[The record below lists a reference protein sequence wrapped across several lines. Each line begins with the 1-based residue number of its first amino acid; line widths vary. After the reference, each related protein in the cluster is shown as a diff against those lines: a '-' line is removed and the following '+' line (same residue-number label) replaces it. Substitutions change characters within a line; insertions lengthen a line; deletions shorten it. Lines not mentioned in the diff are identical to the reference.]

1 MKLFQP
7 LNVGGMLIPNRVMVP
22 AMVTRLSG
30 EDGLVNQDII
40 NRYVRYAEGG
50 AGLIVIEA
58 MAVHHAK
65 SGPLL
70 RISEDRFVPGLAG
83 LVARIH
89 ARSDSK
95 VVPQIIHFLKVAKSG
110 WRQTVDMLSLADIDR
125 IVEEF
130 GDAVARARQAGFDG
144 AELHSA
150 HAYTLASFLSRANPR
165 KDDYGGT
172 TLEGR
177 LRLISRIFENIRS
190 KAGEDFPVGVR
201 FLADEFIKDGYTV
214 SDAKLIGLRLA
225 QLGAAYL
232 SLSVGGKFEDAV
244 HLPGQVPYPY
254 TGYSGD
260 RCMPGDW
267 YPSVPHAHFSAEIK
281 TFVKAHGYDTPVAT
295 AGKISDPDD
304 AERLVA
310 GGAVDIIGIARGL
323 LADPDW
329 PHKVRRGERERIVK
343 CDYCNVCKHL
353 DGTHM
358 RVICALWPQG
368 ALQAP
373 PDDRNAPAPRWDA
386 AGASLTAAVGDGKA
400 TLKWNK
406 AAGAARYDVCRTDP
420 LGHTEV
426 IDAVKVTR
434 WEDHNLLAGMP
445 YRYQV
450 RAYGAAGQ
458 GGAGSNAVAVT
469 LPMPAGHIHPPHVD
483 GVNRQPDTDQQGSRA

>member
-1 MKLFQP
+1 MKLFEP
-7 LNVGGMLIPNRVMVP
+7 LNVAGMLIPNRVMVP

-30 EDGLVNQDII
+30 EDGLVNKDITD
-40 NRYVRYAEGG
+40 RYVRYAQGG

-58 MAVHHAK
+58 MAVHTAK

-70 RISEDRFVPGLAG
+70 RISDDRYVPGLAD
-83 LVARIH
+83 LVRRIH
-89 ARSDSK
+89 DGSDSK

-110 WRQTVDMLSLADIDR
+110 WRQTVDMLSLAEIDR

-130 GDAVARARQAGFDG
+130 GDAVARARAAGFDG

-165 KDDYGGT
+165 TDDYGGG

-177 LRLISRIFENIRS
+177 LHLISRIFANIRR
-190 KAGEDFPVGVR
+190 KTGEDFPVGVR

-214 SDAKLIGLRLA
+214 NDAKLIGLRLA

-232 SLSVGGKFEDAV
+232 SLSVGGKFEDAIHV
-244 HLPGQVPYPY
+244 AGQVPYPY

-267 YPSVPHAHFSAEIK
+267 YPAVPHAHFSAEIK
-281 TFVKAHGYDTPVAT
+281 AFVRAHGFNTPVAT
-295 AGKISDPDD
+295 AGKISNPDD
-304 AERLVA
+304 AERLIA
-310 GGAVDIIGIARGL
+310 TGAVDIVGIARGL

-329 PHKVRRGERERIVK
+329 PIKVSRGEVDRIVK

-353 DGTHM
+353 DGTHT

-368 ALQAP
+368 SLQAP
-373 PDDRNAPAPRWDA
+373 PDDRASEAPRWSTE
-386 AGASLTAAVGDGKA
+386 GANLTATVGDGKA
-400 TLKWNK
+400 ALKWNK
-406 AAGAARYDVCRTDP
+406 AAGAVRYDVCRTDP
-420 LGHTEV
+420 LGKVEIV
-426 IDAVKVTR
+426 DAVKVTR

-445 YRYQV
+445 YRYHV
-450 RAYGAAGQ
+450 RAYGSAGQ
-458 GGAGSNAVAVT
+458 GGAASNMVAVS
-469 LPMPAGHIHPPHVD
+469 LPMPNFPA
-483 GVNRQPDTDQQGSRA
+483 RA

>member
-1 MKLFQP
+1 MKLFEP
-7 LNVGGMLIPNRVMVP
+7 LDVGGALIPNRVMVP

-30 EDGLVNQDII
+30 EDGLVNKDITD
-40 NRYVRYAEGG
+40 RYVRYAQGG

-70 RISEDRFVPGLAG
+70 RISDDQFVPGLAD
-83 LVARIH
+83 LVRRIH
-89 ARSDSK
+89 DTSNSK
-95 VVPQIIHFLKVAKSG
+95 VVPQIIHFMKVAKSG
-110 WRQTVDMLSLADIDR
+110 WRQTIDMLSLAEIDR

-130 GDAVARARQAGFDG
+130 GNAVARARAAGFDG

-165 KDDYGGT
+165 TDDYGGD

-177 LRLISRIFENIRS
+177 LHLIERIFHNIRR
-190 KAGEDFPVGVR
+190 KVGDEFPVGVR

-232 SLSVGGKFEDAV
+232 SLSVGGKFEDAIHV
-244 HLPGQVPYPY
+244 QGQVPYPY

-267 YPSVPHAHFSAEIK
+267 YPAVPHAHFSAEIK
-281 TFVKAHGYDTPVAT
+281 SFIRAHDYDTPVAT

-310 GGAVDIIGIARGL
+310 GGAVDIVGIARGL

-329 PHKVRRGERERIVK
+329 PKKVRHGEFSRVVK

-353 DGTHM
+353 DGTHS

-368 ALQAP
+368 SLQAP
-373 PDDRNAPAPRWDA
+373 PDDRSIDAPRWNA
-386 AGASLTAAVGDGKA
+386 EGANLTATTSTGKA
-400 TLKWNK
+400 TLRWNK
-406 AAGAARYDVCRTDP
+406 AAGATRYEICRTDP
-420 LGHTEV
+420 LGNVEMV
-426 IDAVKVTR
+426 DAVKVTR
-434 WEDHNLLAGMP
+434 WEDHGLLAGMP
-445 YRYQV
+445 YRYHV
-450 RAYGAAGQ
+450 CAYGAAGQ
-458 GGAGSNAVAVT
+458 GGASSNTVMVS
-469 LPMPAGHIHPPHVD
+469 LPMSDV
-483 GVNRQPDTDQQGSRA
+483 

>member
-1 MKLFQP
+1 MKLFEP
-7 LNVGGMLIPNRVMVP
+7 LNAGGMTIANRIMVP

-30 EDGLVNQDII
+30 EDGLVNKDITD
-40 NRYVRYAEGG
+40 RYVRYAQGG

-58 MAVHHAK
+58 MAVHQSK

-70 RISEDRFVPGLAG
+70 RISDDRFVPGLAD
-83 LVARIH
+83 LARRIH
-89 ARSDSK
+89 DTSDSK

-110 WRQTVDMLSLADIDR
+110 WRQTVDMLSPSEIDR

-130 GDAVARARQAGFDG
+130 GDAVARARAAGFDG

-165 KDDYGGT
+165 TDDYGGD

-177 LRLISRIFENIRS
+177 LHLIGRVFDNIRR
-190 KAGEDFPVGVR
+190 KVGDDFPVGVR

-232 SLSVGGKFEDAV
+232 SLSVGGKFEDAIHV
-244 HLPGQVPYPY
+244 PGQVPYPY

-267 YPSVPHAHFSAEIK
+267 YPAVPHAHFSAEIK
-281 TFVKAHGYDTPVAT
+281 SFIRAHGFDTPVAT

-310 GGAVDIIGIARGL
+310 TGAVDIVGIARGL

-329 PHKVRRGERERIVK
+329 PNKVRRGEADRIVK

-353 DGTHM
+353 DGAHT

-368 ALQAP
+368 SLQAP
-373 PDDRNAPAPRWDA
+373 PDDRASELPRWSAD
-386 AGASLTAAVGDGKA
+386 GANLTATVGDGKA
-400 TLKWNK
+400 ALKWNK
-406 AAGAARYDVCRTDP
+406 AAGAARYDICRTDP
-420 LGHTEV
+420 LGNVV
-426 IDAVKVTR
+426 IADAVKVTR
-434 WEDHNLLAGMP
+434 WEDYGLLAGMP
-445 YRYQV
+445 YRYHV

-458 GGAGSNAVAVT
+458 GGAKSNDVAVS
-469 LPMPAGHIHPPHVD
+469 LPMPDFRERASAPPPRVKA
-483 GVNRQPDTDQQGSRA
+483 Q

>member
-7 LNVGGMLIPNRVMVP
+7 LDIGGMLIPNRVMVP

-30 EDGLVNQDII
+30 EDGFVNQDILD
-40 NRYVRYAEGG
+40 RYVRYAEGG

-70 RISEDRFVPGLAG
+70 RISEDRFVPGLAD
-83 LVARIH
+83 LVRRIH
-89 ARSDSK
+89 DTSDSK
-95 VVPQIIHFLKVAKSG
+95 VVPQIIHFMKVAKSG
-110 WRQTVDMLSLADIDR
+110 WRQTVDMLSLAEIDQ

-130 GDAVARARQAGFDG
+130 GDAVARAREARFDG

-165 KDDYGGT
+165 KDDYGGD

-177 LRLISRIFENIRS
+177 LRLIERIFENIRR
-190 KAGEDFPVGVR
+190 KVGEDFPVGVR

-225 QLGAAYL
+225 QFGAAYL

-267 YPSVPHAHFSAEIK
+267 YPAVPHAHFSAEIK
-281 TFVKAHGYDTPVAT
+281 AFIRSHGYETPVAT

-310 GGAVDIIGIARGL
+310 TGAVDIVGIARGL

-329 PHKVRRGERERIVK
+329 PKKVRQGERDRIVR

-368 ALQAP
+368 SLQAP
-373 PDDRNAPAPRWDA
+373 ADDRDVPEPRWVA
-386 AGASLTAAVGDGKA
+386 AAPNLTVAVADGRA

-406 AAGAARYDVCRTDP
+406 AAGAARYDICRTDP
-420 LGHTEV
+420 LGRVEIV
-426 IDAVKVTR
+426 DAVKVTR
-434 WEDHNLLAGMP
+434 WEDRNLLAGMP
-445 YRYQV
+445 YSYQV
-450 RAYGAAGQ
+450 RAYGSAGQ
-458 GGAGSNAVAVT
+458 GGASSNAVAVT
-469 LPMPAGHIHPPHVD
+469 LPLPAFAGRIRLHHA
-483 GVNRQPDTDQQGSRA
+483 GGSQR

>member
-1 MKLFQP
+1 MKLFEP
-7 LNVGGMLIPNRVMVP
+7 LNVDGMTIPNRVMVP

-30 EDGLVNQDII
+30 EDGLVNKDISD
-40 NRYVRYAEGG
+40 RYIRYAQGG

-58 MAVHHAK
+58 MAVHIAK

-70 RISEDRFVPGLAG
+70 RISDDRFVAGLAD
-83 LVARIH
+83 LVRRIH
-89 ARSDSK
+89 DASDSK
-95 VVPQIIHFLKVAKSG
+95 VVPQIIHFMKVAKSG
-110 WRQTVDMLSLADIDR
+110 WRQTIDMLSIAEIDR

-130 GDAVARARQAGFDG
+130 GDAVARARAAGFDG

-165 KDDYGGT
+165 TDDYGGE

-177 LRLISRIFENIRS
+177 LHLIERIFGNIRR
-190 KAGEDFPVGVR
+190 KVGKDFPVGVR

-214 SDAKLIGLRLA
+214 NDAKLIGLRLA

-232 SLSVGGKFEDAV
+232 SLSVGGKFEDAI
-244 HLPGQVPYPY
+244 HAPGQVPYPY

-267 YPSVPHAHFSAEIK
+267 YPAMPHAHFSAEIK
-281 TFVKAHGYDTPVAT
+281 TFIKAHGFDTPVAT
-295 AGKISDPDD
+295 AGKISNPGD

-310 GGAVDIIGIARGL
+310 TGAVDIVGIARGL

-329 PHKVRRGERERIVK
+329 PNKVRRGEFDRIVK

-353 DGTHM
+353 DGTHS

-368 ALQAP
+368 SLQAP
-373 PDDRNAPAPRWDA
+373 PDDRSSDAPCWSAE
-386 AGASLTAAVGDGKA
+386 GANLTATMGDGKI

-420 LGHTEV
+420 LGNVE
-426 IDAVKVTR
+426 IADAVKVTR
-434 WEDHNLLAGMP
+434 WEDHGLLAGMP
-445 YRYQV
+445 YRYHLRV
-450 RAYGAAGQ
+450 YGAAGQ
-458 GGAGSNAVAVT
+458 GGASSNAVTVS
-469 LPMPAGHIHPPHVD
+469 LP
-483 GVNRQPDTDQQGSRA
+483 SRVPLSGIP

>member
-1 MKLFQP
+1 MELFEP
-7 LNVGGMLIPNRVMVP
+7 LNVAGMVIPNRVMVP

-30 EDGLVNQDII
+30 EDGFVNKDITD
-40 NRYVRYAEGG
+40 RYVRYAQGG

-58 MAVHHAK
+58 MAVHQSK

-70 RISEDRFVPGLAG
+70 RISDDQYVPGLSD
-83 LVARIH
+83 LVRRIH
-89 ARSDSK
+89 DTSDSK

-110 WRQTVDMLSLADIDR
+110 WRQTVDMLSMAEIDR

-130 GDAVARARQAGFDG
+130 GDAVARARTGGFDG

-165 KDDYGGT
+165 TDDYGE

-177 LRLISRIFENIRS
+177 LHLITRIFDNIRR
-190 KAGEDFPVGVR
+190 KVGNDFPVGVR
-201 FLADEFIKDGYTV
+201 YLADEFIKDGYTV

-232 SLSVGGKFEDAV
+232 SLSVGGKFEDAIHV
-244 HLPGQVPYPY
+244 AGHVPYPY

-267 YPSVPHAHFSAEIK
+267 YPAVPHAQFSAEIK
-281 TFVKAHGYDTPVAT
+281 TFIRSHGFETPVAT
-295 AGKISDPDD
+295 AGKISHPDD
-304 AERLVA
+304 AERLIA
-310 GGAVDIIGIARGL
+310 TGAVDIVGIARGL

-329 PHKVRRGERERIVK
+329 PNKVCRGEADRIVK

-368 ALQAP
+368 SLQAP
-373 PDDRNAPAPRWDA
+373 PDDRNSAVPQWSTN
-386 AGASLTAAVGDGKA
+386 GANLVATVGKGRVA
-400 TLKWNK
+400 LRWNK
-406 AAGAARYDVCRTDP
+406 AAGAARYDICRIDP
-420 LGHTEV
+420 LGHIEIV
-426 IDAVKVTR
+426 DAVKVTR
-434 WEDHNLLAGMP
+434 WEDPNLLAGMP
-445 YRYQV
+445 YRYHV
-450 RAYGAAGQ
+450 RPYGATGE
-458 GGAGSNAVAVT
+458 GGARSNTVT
-469 LPMPAGHIHPPHVD
+469 VSLPMLDLVA
-483 GVNRQPDTDQQGSRA
+483 RA

>member
-1 MKLFQP
+1 MKLFEP
-7 LNVGGMLIPNRVMVP
+7 LDAGGIKLANRVMVP

-30 EDGLVNQDII
+30 EDGFVNQDITD
-40 NRYVRYAEGG
+40 RYVRYAQGG
-50 AGLIVIEA
+50 AGLIVVEA
-58 MAVHHAK
+58 MAVHQAK

-70 RISEDRFVPGLAG
+70 RISEDRYVPGLAE
-83 LVARIH
+83 LVRRIH
-89 ARSDSK
+89 DTSDSK

-110 WRQTVDMLSLADIDR
+110 WRQTVDMLSLEDIDR
-125 IVEEF
+125 IMEEF
-130 GDAVARARQAGFDG
+130 GDAVVRARDAGFDG

-165 KDDYGGT
+165 KDDYGD

-177 LRLISRIFENIRS
+177 LRLITRIFDNIRR
-190 KAGEDFPVGVR
+190 KVGGDFPVGVR

-232 SLSVGGKFEDAV
+232 SLSVGGKFDDAV
-244 HLPGQVPYPY
+244 HMPGQVLYPY

-267 YPSVPHAHFSAEIK
+267 YPPAPHAQFSADIK
-281 TFVKAHGYDTPVAT
+281 SFIKRHGYDTPVAT

-310 GGAVDIIGIARGL
+310 SGAVDIIGIARGL

-329 PHKVRRGERERIVK
+329 PHKVRNAERDRIVK

-368 ALQAP
+368 SLQAP
-373 PDDRNAPAPRWDA
+373 PDDRGAAAPRWEAD
-386 AGASLTAAVGDGKA
+386 GGNLTAVPGQGKI
-400 TLKWNK
+400 TLKWKK
-406 AAGAARYDVCRTDP
+406 AAGAARYDILRTDD
-420 LGHTEV
+420 LGQTQI

-434 WEDHNLLAGMP
+434 WEDHTVLAGMP

-458 GGAGSNAVAVT
+458 GGAASDTVTVT
-469 LPMPAGHIHPPHVD
+469 LPLPEFAENIG
-483 GVNRQPDTDQQGSRA
+483 

>member
-1 MKLFQP
+1 
-7 LNVGGMLIPNRVMVP
+7 
-22 AMVTRLSG
+22 
-30 EDGLVNQDII
+30 
-40 NRYVRYAEGG
+40 
-50 AGLIVIEA
+50 
-58 MAVHHAK
+58 MAH
-65 SGPLL
+65 GYL
-70 RISEDRFVPGLAG
+70 
-83 LVARIH
+83 
-89 ARSDSK
+89 
-95 VVPQIIHFLKVAKSG
+95 
-110 WRQTVDMLSLADIDR
+110 
-125 IVEEF
+125 
-130 GDAVARARQAGFDG
+130 
-144 AELHSA
+144 
-150 HAYTLASFLSRANPR
+150 LASFISPLTNRR
-165 KDDYGGT
+165 KDEYGGD

-177 LRLISRIFENIRS
+177 LRLIERIFDNIRR
-190 KAGEDFPVGVR
+190 KAGADFPVGVR

-214 SDAKLIGLRLA
+214 SDAKLIGLRLT

-267 YPSVPHAHFSAEIK
+267 YPPMPHVQFSAE
-281 TFVKAHGYDTPVAT
+281 VKAFIKSYGYDTPVAT
-295 AGKISDPDD
+295 AGKISNPDD

-329 PHKVRRGERERIVK
+329 PRKVHQGQRDRIVK

-373 PDDRNAPAPRWDA
+373 PDDHSAAAPSWESN
-386 AGASLTAAVGDGKA
+386 GANLTVAVGDGKA

-420 LGHTEV
+420 LGNDQV

-434 WEDHNLLAGMP
+434 WEDHNLLAGMS
-445 YRYQV
+445 YRYHV
-450 RAYGAAGQ
+450 RVYGSAGQ
-458 GGAGSNAVAVT
+458 GGASSNTVT
-469 LPMPAGHIHPPHVD
+469 AMLPLPAFAERIHWPHVD
-483 GVNRQPDTDQQGSRA
+483 GTNL

>member
-1 MKLFQP
+1 MKLFEP
-7 LNVGGMLIPNRVMVP
+7 LNVAGMIIPNRVMVP

-30 EDGLVNQDII
+30 EDGLVNKDITD
-40 NRYVRYAEGG
+40 RYVRYAQGG

-58 MAVHHAK
+58 MAVYTAK

-70 RISEDRFVPGLAG
+70 RISDDRFVPSLAS
-83 LVARIH
+83 LVRRIRD
-89 ARSDSK
+89 ASDSK
-95 VVPQIIHFLKVAKSG
+95 VVPQIIHFLKVGKSS
-110 WRQTVDMLSLADIDR
+110 WRQTVDMLSLAEIDR

-130 GDAVARARQAGFDG
+130 GDAVARARTVGFDG

-165 KDDYGGT
+165 RDDYGGD

-177 LRLISRIFENIRS
+177 LHLIGRIFANIRR

-201 FLADEFIKDGYTV
+201 YLADEFIKNGYTV
-214 SDAKLIGLRLA
+214 NDAKLIGLRLA

-232 SLSVGGKFEDAV
+232 SLSVGGKFEDAIHV
-244 HLPGQVPYPY
+244 VGQVPYPY

-267 YPSVPHAHFSAEIK
+267 YPMVPHAHFSAEIK
-281 TFVKAHGYDTPVAT
+281 AFVRAHGFDTPVAT
-295 AGKISDPDD
+295 AGKISNPDD

-310 GGAVDIIGIARGL
+310 TGAVDIVGIARGL

-329 PHKVRRGERERIVK
+329 PIKVRRGEVDRIVK

-353 DGTHM
+353 DGTHT

-368 ALQAP
+368 SLQAP
-373 PDDRNAPAPRWDA
+373 PDDQTSEAPRWSA
-386 AGASLTAAVGDGKA
+386 EGANLVVTVGNGKA
-400 TLKWNK
+400 ALNWNK
-406 AAGAARYDVCRTDP
+406 AAGAVRYDVCRTGP
-420 LGHTEV
+420 LGKVEIV
-426 IDAVKVTR
+426 DAVKVTR
-434 WEDHNLLAGMP
+434 WEDHNLLASMP

-458 GGAGSNAVAVT
+458 GGVTSNTVT
-469 LPMPAGHIHPPHVD
+469 VSLPMPNFSTQA
-483 GVNRQPDTDQQGSRA
+483 

>member
-1 MKLFQP
+1 MKLFEP
-7 LNVGGMLIPNRVMVP
+7 LDVAGMVIANRVMVP

-40 NRYVRYAEGG
+40 DRYVRYAQGG

-70 RISEDRFVPGLAG
+70 RISDDRFVPGLAD
-83 LVARIH
+83 LAQRIH
-89 ARSDSK
+89 DTSDSK
-95 VVPQIIHFLKVAKSG
+95 VVPQIIHFMKVAKSG
-110 WRQTVDMLSLADIDR
+110 WRQTVDMLSLAEIDR

-130 GDAVARARQAGFDG
+130 GDAVARAREAKFDG

-165 KDDYGGT
+165 KDEYGGD

-177 LRLISRIFENIRS
+177 LRLISRIFENIRR
-190 KAGEDFPVGVR
+190 KVGKDFPVGVR

-214 SDAKLIGLRLA
+214 NDAKLIGLRLA

-267 YPSVPHAHFSAEIK
+267 YPPMPHAQFSAEIK
-281 TFVKAHGYDTPVAT
+281 AFIKAHGYNTPVAT

-310 GGAVDIIGIARGL
+310 TGAVDIIGIARGL

-329 PHKVRRGERERIVK
+329 PHKVQQGERDRIVK

-368 ALQAP
+368 SLQAP
-373 PDDRNAPAPRWDA
+373 PDDRKEAAPRWEATGANLTVA
-386 AGASLTAAVGDGKA
+386 ANGDRAV
-400 TLKWNK
+400 LKWNK
-406 AAGAARYDVCRTDP
+406 APGAARYDVCRTDP
-420 LGHTEV
+420 LGNVQV

-434 WEDHNLLAGMP
+434 WEDPNLLAGMP
-445 YRYQV
+445 YHYQV
-450 RAYGAAGQ
+450 RAYGSAGQ
-458 GGAGSNAVAVT
+458 GGANSDTVSVT
-469 LPMPAGHIHPPHVD
+469 LPPFAGHIRSPQVD
-483 GVNRQPDTDQQGSRA
+483 GSNR

>member
-1 MKLFQP
+1 MKLFEP
-7 LNVGGMLIPNRVMVP
+7 LNVAGMVIPNRVMVP

-30 EDGLVNQDII
+30 EDGFVNKDITD
-40 NRYVRYAEGG
+40 RYVRYAEGG
-50 AGLIVIEA
+50 AGLIVVEA
-58 MAVHHAK
+58 MAVHQSR

-70 RISEDRFVPGLAG
+70 RISNDQYVPGLSE
-83 LVARIH
+83 LVRRIH
-89 ARSDSK
+89 QTSDSK

-110 WRQTVDMLSLADIDR
+110 WRQTVDMLSIAEIDR

-130 GDAVARARQAGFDG
+130 GDAAVRARAAGFDG

-150 HAYTLASFLSRANPR
+150 HAYTLASFVSRANPR
-165 KDDYGGT
+165 SDDYGGD

-177 LRLISRIFENIRS
+177 LHLITRIFSNIRR
-190 KAGEDFPVGVR
+190 KVGNDFPVGVR
-201 FLADEFIKDGYTV
+201 FLADEFIKGGYTV

-232 SLSVGGKFEDAV
+232 SLSVGGKFEDALHV
-244 HLPGQVPYPY
+244 AGQVHYPY

-267 YPSVPHAHFSAEIK
+267 YPPVPHAHFSAEIK
-281 TFVKAHGYDTPVAT
+281 SFIRAHGLATPVAT

-310 GGAVDIIGIARGL
+310 SGAVDIIGIARGL
-323 LADPDW
+323 LAYPDW
-329 PHKVRRGERERIVK
+329 PNKVRRGERERIVR

-373 PDDRNAPAPRWDA
+373 PDDRGLAEPQWGA
-386 AGASLTAAVGDGKA
+386 AGANLTVAVGDGRA
-400 TLKWNK
+400 VLKWNK
-406 AAGAARYDVCRTDP
+406 AAGAARYDVCRTDS
-420 LGHTEV
+420 LGNV
-426 IDAVKVTR
+426 RIVDAVKVAR
-434 WEDHNLLAGMP
+434 WEDRDLLAGMP
-445 YRYQV
+445 YRYHV

-458 GGAGSNAVAVT
+458 GGASSNAVTVT
-469 LPMPAGHIHPPHVD
+469 LPLPAYAADIRAPAPAGAD
-483 GVNRQPDTDQQGSRA
+483 

>member
-1 MKLFQP
+1 MKLFEP
-7 LNVGGMLIPNRVMVP
+7 LNVGGMRIPNRIMVP

-30 EDGLVNQDII
+30 ADGFVNEDIT
-40 NRYVRYAEGG
+40 NRYVRYAQGG

-70 RISEDRFVPGLAG
+70 RISDDQFVPGLAK
-83 LVARIH
+83 LVQRIH
-89 ARSDSK
+89 DTSDSK
-95 VVPQIIHFLKVAKSG
+95 VVPQIIHFLKVAKTG
-110 WRQTVDMLSLADIDR
+110 WRQTVDMLSTAEIDR

-130 GDAVARARQAGFDG
+130 GDAVARARQAKFDG

-150 HAYTLASFLSRANPR
+150 HAYTLASFLSRANAR
-165 KDDYGGT
+165 KDEYGGD

-177 LRLISRIFENIRS
+177 LRLIERIFENIRR
-190 KAGEDFPVGVR
+190 KVGEDFPVGIR

-244 HLPGQVPYPY
+244 HQPGQVLYPY
-254 TGYSGD
+254 TGFSGD

-267 YPSVPHAHFSAEIK
+267 YPPVPHAHFSAEIK
-281 TFVKAHGYDTPVAT
+281 VFIKAHGFHTPVAT

-304 AERLVA
+304 AERLVST
-310 GGAVDIIGIARGL
+310 GAIDIVGIARGL

-329 PHKVRRGERERIVK
+329 PHKVRRGERESIVS

-373 PDDRNAPAPRWDA
+373 PDDRSGMAPRWEA
-386 AGASLTAAVGDGKA
+386 AGANLTVTASESRAA
-400 TLKWNK
+400 LKWNK

-420 LGHTEV
+420 LGKV
-426 IDAVKVTR
+426 QVVDAVKVTR
-434 WEDHNLLAGMP
+434 WEDHSLLAGMT
-445 YRYQV
+445 YQYHV
-450 RAYGAAGQ
+450 RAYGPAGQ
-458 GGAGSNAVAVT
+458 GGAGSNTVSVK
-469 LPMPAGHIHPPHVD
+469 LPLPEFAKRIHAPSGKTV
-483 GVNRQPDTDQQGSRA
+483 Q

>member
-1 MKLFQP
+1 MKLFEP
-7 LNVGGMLIPNRVMVP
+7 LNVAGMVIPNRVMVP

-30 EDGLVNQDII
+30 EDGLVNKDII
-40 NRYVRYAEGG
+40 DRYVRYAQGG

-70 RISEDRFVPGLAG
+70 RISDDRDVPGLG
-83 LVARIH
+83 DLVRRIH
-89 ARSDSK
+89 DTSDSK

-110 WRQTVDMLSLADIDR
+110 WRQTVDMLSVPEIDR

-130 GDAVARARQAGFDG
+130 GDAVARARAAGFDG

-165 KDDYGGT
+165 KDDYGGD

-177 LRLISRIFENIRS
+177 LHLITRIFANIRR
-190 KAGEDFPVGVR
+190 KVGDDFPVGVR

-214 SDAKLIGLRLA
+214 NDAKLIGLRLA

-232 SLSVGGKFEDAV
+232 SLSVGGKFEDAIHV
-244 HLPGQVPYPY
+244 AGQVPYPY

-267 YPSVPHAHFSAEIK
+267 YPAMPHVQFSAE
-281 TFVKAHGYDTPVAT
+281 VKAFIRAHGFNTPVAT
-295 AGKISDPDD
+295 AGKISNPDD

-310 GGAVDIIGIARGL
+310 SGAVDIVGIARGL

-329 PHKVRRGERERIVK
+329 PNKVRHGEADRIVK

-353 DGTHM
+353 DGTHS

-368 ALQAP
+368 SLQAP
-373 PDDRNAPAPRWDA
+373 PDDRSTEAPRWSAD
-386 AGASLTAAVGDGKA
+386 GANLVATVGGGKA
-400 TLKWNK
+400 VLKWNK
-406 AAGAARYDVCRTDP
+406 AAGAARYDICRTDP
-420 LGHTEV
+420 LGHVE
-426 IDAVKVTR
+426 IADAVKVTR

-445 YRYQV
+445 YRYHV
-450 RAYGAAGQ
+450 CVYGAAGQ
-458 GGAGSNAVAVT
+458 GGATSNTVT
-469 LPMPAGHIHPPHVD
+469 VSLPMPDVSAH
-483 GVNRQPDTDQQGSRA
+483 A